1 MRFGQ
6 AQRYMACLCMSYSLV
21 IITQKNSSAFLV
33 LCPILCLNLP
43 QKSPDR
49 TQTMQKDDI
58 LELFVVCSIII
69 LRIYVGFTEMS
80 NSSIIFPEPVLRS
93 LKERVITDAH
103 AVTQEICTLVG
114 VRRAVACVWLHVCL
128 CPCGGCCYA
137 RVSHSEQS
145 WHFPSYS
152 RGNAWICS

>member
-1 MRFGQ
+1 MF
-6 AQRYMACLCMSYSLV
+6 
-21 IITQKNSSAFLV
+21 
-33 LCPILCLNLP
+33 
-43 QKSPDR
+43 SPKLKLMIDR

-114 VRRAVACVWLHVCL
+114 VRRAVACV
-128 CPCGGCCYA
+128 
-137 RVSHSEQS
+137 
-145 WHFPSYS
+145 
-152 RGNAWICS
+152 